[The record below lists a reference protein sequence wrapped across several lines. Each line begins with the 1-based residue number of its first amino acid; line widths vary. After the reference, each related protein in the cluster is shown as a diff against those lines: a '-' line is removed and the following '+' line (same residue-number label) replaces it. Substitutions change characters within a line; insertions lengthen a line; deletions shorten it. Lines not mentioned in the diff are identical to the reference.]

1 MLIYCS
7 DNNKIFIRHCREQEQ
22 ELETQIPWLQ
32 QKSQLESNNH
42 SVNPLKLNSNL
53 CSKIANVENNKE
65 SINDCVKSVIWKEKL
80 KRR

>member
-1 MLIYCS
+1 MTFYS
-7 DNNKIFIRHCREQEQ
+7 GNNNIVIFRCREQEQ

-32 QKSQLESNNH
+32 QKSHLESNNN

-53 CSKIANVENNKE
+53 YSKITNEESNKE

>member
-1 MLIYCS
+1 MMLTCCT
-7 DNNKIFIRHCREQEQ
+7 DNYIFIHHCREQEQ